1 MKVEISVPE
10 VIDIIKEVEEIREQ
24 PEKIFEM
31 IRVNIREG
39 VGQYLSEMMRAE
51 LTHFLG
57 RDRYQHSEGSDNY
70 RNGSYDRHFTIKG
83 IGQVKVDVPRDR
95 NGEFKTQ
102 VIPRS
107 KQYEDEICQD
117 LSLLFLTGVST
128 RTLSMISK
136 RLIGRS
142 ISHTE
147 VSNASKELTEAVNKW
162 RNRDLSQEKIKYLF
176 IDGVCFDMR
185 IGDSIESTPVL
196 VAIGVTQMGHKLVL
210 GVQSGDKESA
220 ACWREFFKDLKRRG
234 LDVTT
239 VVLGVMDGLPGLEK
253 VFKEEF
259 PQAKVQRCQVHV
271 ARNVLAKVPQKLK
284 EAVADAMRS
293 IFYASSKKK
302 ALELFAAFKKKWEK
316 EVPSAV
322 QCLER
327 SIDSCLTFFAF
338 PDEEW
343 ISLRSTN
350 IIERLNKEYKRR
362 TKPMEIIA
370 GENACYKLLAFISL
384 KMELQWRSNPIGKVR
399 YNLPSLKKLVDE
411 KFTQKT

>member
-10 VIDIIKEVEEIREQ
+10 VIGIINEIQEQ

-31 IRVNIREG
+31 IREDVRDG

-57 RDRYQHSEGSDNY
+57 RDRYQHREGNDNY
-70 RNGSYDRHFTIKG
+70 RNGSYDRHFTLKG

-95 NGEFKTQ
+95 KGEFKTQ

-107 KQYEDEICQD
+107 KQYEDEIGQD

-128 RTLSMISK
+128 RTLAMISN

-142 ISHTE
+142 ISHMQ
-147 VSNASKELTEAVNKW
+147 VSNASKELTDAVEKW
-162 RNRDLSQEKIKYLF
+162 RDRDLSQENIKYLF
-176 IDGVCFDMR
+176 IDGVRFDMR
-185 IGDSIESTPVL
+185 IADSIESTPVL
-196 VAIGVTQMGHKLVL
+196 VAIGVNQIGQRLVL

-220 ACWREFFKDLKRRG
+220 TCWREFFKDLKRRG
-234 LDVTT
+234 LDPDT
-239 VVLGVMDGLPGLEK
+239 VVLGVMDGLPGLER

-259 PQAKVQRCQVHV
+259 PKAKLQRCQVHV
-271 ARNVLAKVPQKLK
+271 SRNVVVKVPRKLK
-284 EAVADAMRS
+284 ECVADDMRS

-302 ALELFAAFKKKWEK
+302 ALEMFAEFKKKWEK

-322 QCLER
+322 KCLER
-327 SIDSCLTFFAF
+327 SIDFCLTFFDF
-338 PDEEW
+338 PDDEW
-343 ISLRSTN
+343 ISLRSSN

-384 KMELQWRSNPIGKVR
+384 KMELQWRSNPVGKVR
-399 YNLPSLKKLVDE
+399 YNLPCLKKLVDE
-411 KFTQKT
+411 KFTQKN

>member
-10 VIDIIKEVEEIREQ
+10 VIGIINEIQEQ

-31 IRVNIREG
+31 IRENVRDG

-57 RDRYQHSEGSDNY
+57 RDRYQHREGNDNY
-70 RNGSYDRHFTIKG
+70 RNGSYDRHFTLKG

-95 NGEFKTQ
+95 KGEFRTQ

-107 KQYEDEICQD
+107 KQYEDEIGQD

-128 RTLSMISK
+128 RTLAMISN

-142 ISHTE
+142 ISHME
-147 VSNASKELTEAVNKW
+147 VSNASKELTDAVEKW
-162 RNRDLSQEKIKYLF
+162 RDRDLSQEEIKYLF
-176 IDGVCFDMR
+176 IDGVRFDMR
-185 IGDSIESTPVL
+185 IADSIESTPVL
-196 VAIGVTQMGHKLVL
+196 VAIGVNQMGQRMVL
-210 GVQSGDKESA
+210 GVQSGDKVSA
-220 ACWREFFKDLKRRG
+220 TCWREFFKDLKRRG
-234 LDVTT
+234 LDPDT
-239 VVLGVMDGLPGLEK
+239 VVLGVMDGLPGLER

-259 PQAKVQRCQVHV
+259 PKAKLQRCQVQV
-271 ARNVLAKVPQKLK
+271 SRNVVVKVPRKLK
-284 EAVADAMRS
+284 ECVADDMRS

-302 ALELFAAFKKKWEK
+302 ALEMFAEFKKKWEK

-322 QCLER
+322 KCLER
-327 SIDSCLTFFAF
+327 SIDSCLTFFDF
-338 PDEEW
+338 PDDEW
-343 ISLRSTN
+343 ISLRSSN

-384 KMELQWRSNPIGKVR
+384 KMELQWRSNPVGKVR
-399 YNLPSLKKLVDE
+399 YNLPCLKKLVDE
-411 KFTQKT
+411 KFTQKN

>member
-10 VIDIIKEVEEIREQ
+10 VIGIINEIQKQ

-31 IRVNIREG
+31 IRVNIRES
-39 VGQYLSEMMRAE
+39 VGQYLSEMMRVE

-57 RDRYQHSEGSDNY
+57 RDRYQHSEGNDNY
-70 RNGSYDRHFTIKG
+70 RNGSYDRHFTLKG

-95 NGEFKTQ
+95 KGEFKTQ

-107 KQYEDEICQD
+107 KQYEDEIGHD

-128 RTLSMISK
+128 RTLSMISN

-142 ISHTE
+142 ISHME
-147 VSNASKELTEAVNKW
+147 VSNASKELSDAVEKW

-196 VAIGVTQMGHKLVL
+196 VAIGVTQTGHRLVL
-210 GVQSGDKESA
+210 GLQSGDKESA
-220 ACWREFFKDLKRRG
+220 SCWREFFKDLKRRG
-234 LDVTT
+234 LDATT

-253 VFKEEF
+253 VLKEKF
-259 PQAKVQRCQVHV
+259 PKAKLQRCQVHV
-271 ARNVLAKVPQKLK
+271 SRNVLAKVPRKLK
-284 EAVADAMRS
+284 KSVANDLRS
-293 IFYASSKKK
+293 IFYVSSKKK
-302 ALELFAAFKKKWEK
+302 ALELFADFKKKWKK
-316 EVPSAV
+316 EAASVV
-322 QCLER
+322 KCLER
-327 SIDSCLTFFAF
+327 SIESCLAFFAF

-343 ISLRSTN
+343 ISLRSSN

-362 TKPMEIIA
+362 TKPMEIVA

-384 KMELQWRSNPIGKVR
+384 KMELQWRSNPVGKVR
-399 YNLPSLKKLVDE
+399 YNLPCLKKLVDE